1 MGSVVD
7 SSPSEPILSQPKVNW
22 TYLESKFRLGLSA
35 LGLEVG
41 QGTTAAAS
49 LPSVSP
55 AREPSL
61 ARGT

>member
-7 SSPSEPILSQPKVNW
+7 SSPEPILSQPKVNW

-41 QGTTAAAS
+41 QGTMAAAS